1 MSPLLSVHEIVAPV
15 DDEATCEII
24 ILILLSELPVGSFGV
39 QDVIASTIVTKNRAK
54 KPNLFFIIWLGII
67 IFLLIVQSYLVF
79 TKFAKF

>member
-24 ILILLSELPVGSFGV
+24 TLILLSELPVGSFGV
-39 QDVIASTIVTKNRAK
+39 QDVIDRTIVAKNRAK

>member
-39 QDVIASTIVTKNRAK
+39 QDAIASTIVTKNRAT